1 MLDGQRR
8 ALVCVA
14 ENGLRRDGFFIP
26 CELEL
31 KVKAVL
37 VCHDE
42 RIADRLPQHLGGHGE
57 IVGLCIL
64 VVCRGHLNFARFR
77 ERPAF
82 AVRRPVFRRADRRVV
97 RALTKEGQRVC
108 KFAVCQRVALDCAA
122 DRPVG
127 RAGGLTGRL
136 PGELQIEVNAALQ
149 AKHERKFH
157 VRLHGLALLVF
168 LCGMRLHGEDIVLEL
183 RAVRQ
188 CHVQHAARI
197 CILLYTVAGR
207 DLYAGDLRVVR
218 VEAGEVN
225 VITQSA
231 AVQLGQQHALAD
243 RLSGRADHGA
253 CLRTVLVP
261 RQHRAEIQLR
271 FRQIFIRLSGV
282 SGFFALV
289 ALVGIG
295 VCTDGGVGQDLLPGL
310 ALRLLLR
317 LGVLPLLR
325 LVFRFFWVRL
335 RLLAGQLTVGAAAR
349 TGSILA
355 FRITVSGVTGRLSGL
370 QDGDLLRRG
379 LQDGIVRLG
388 RPHAHER
395 QTDTQQ
401 QRTDQYAAA
410 RLLHPWV
417 PFKKFFHVCSPSGK
431 RASPLKKSAFC
442 AVYSYVQNFS

>member
-1 MLDGQRR
+1 
-8 ALVCVA
+8 
-14 ENGLRRDGFFIP
+14 
-26 CELEL
+26 
-31 KVKAVL
+31 
-37 VCHDE
+37 
-42 RIADRLPQHLGGHGE
+42 
-57 IVGLCIL
+57 
-64 VVCRGHLNFARFR
+64 
-77 ERPAF
+77 
-82 AVRRPVFRRADRRVV
+82 
-97 RALTKEGQRVC
+97 
-108 KFAVCQRVALDCAA
+108 
-122 DRPVG
+122 
-127 RAGGLTGRL
+127 
-136 PGELQIEVNAALQ
+136 
-149 AKHERKFH
+149 
-157 VRLHGLALLVF
+157 
-168 LCGMRLHGEDIVLEL
+168 MRLHGEDIVLEL

-271 FRQIFIRLSGV
+271 FRQVFIRLAGV
-282 SGFFALV
+282 SGFFTFV
-289 ALVGIG
+289 ALVGIR
-295 VCTDGGVGQDLLPGL
+295 VRADGGVSQDFLLGL
-310 ALRLLLR
+310 ALRQLLR
-317 LGVLPLLR
+317 LGILSLLR
-325 LVFRFFWVRL
+325 LVFRFL
-335 RLLAGQLTVGAAAR
+335 RVWLLLLAGQLAVGAAAR
-349 TGSILA
+349 TGCAGA
-355 FRITVSGVTGRLSGL
+355 FGFAVSGVAGRLSCL

-401 QRTDQYAAA
+401 QRADQYAAA
-410 RLLHPWV
+410 RLLHPRE
-417 PFKKFFHVCSPSGK
+417 PFKEFFHVCSPSGK

-442 AVYSYVQNFS
+442 AAYSYF